1 MNEHTHNPDMI
12 QGSDLSA
19 EELCIAS
26 MLRACADGELCPE
39 GCERLKK
46 YLAENPDA
54 AARVEFEKQLRGCC
68 DRVMSQPKCPDA
80 LRSKIQA
87 LAGVAADASA
97 EHESASYI
105 EASNEMTRQKSF
117 WQRSPVMSAMAAVL
131 ILAAGGLIWQSSSLI
146 TKSSGIGVSQTSPA
160 SYAER
165 VGNFVAREHE
175 RCCEEQA
182 AQNKLVYN
190 EIDES
195 IAYFSERFEHSVTM
209 PASLGEQEQI
219 RFYGG
224 GDCHLPATNASGHMR
239 FDAVGPEGQV
249 VSLSL
254 FVAPDPGLLEMSEG
268 TTYVLD
274 STQCKEQGANLFAWT
289 RDGVMYLLVSEAGED
304 MCASVRGM
312 MQAPAALKRL

>member
-1 MNEHTHNPDMI
+1 MTNDHSHNPDMI
-12 QGSDLSA
+12 HGSDLSA

-46 YLAENPDA
+46 YLAENPEA
-54 AARVEFEKQLRGCC
+54 AARIEFEKKLRGCC
-68 DRVMSQPKCPDA
+68 DRVMREPECPDA
-80 LRSKIQA
+80 LRAKIQA
-87 LAGVAADASA
+87 LAGAAMTASN
-97 EHESASYI
+97 I
-105 EASNEMTRQKSF
+105 EASNQMTREKSF

-131 ILAAGGLIWQSSSLI
+131 VIAAGAMIWQSSSLI
-146 TKSSGIGVSQTSPA
+146 TKGSGIGVVETTPA

-165 VGNFVAREHE
+165 LGNFVAREHV
-175 RCCEEQA
+175 RCCEERA
-182 AQNKLVYN
+182 AQNKLVHN
-190 EIDES
+190 EIGES
-195 IAYFSERFEHSVTM
+195 IAYFSDRFEHSVTM
-209 PASLGEQEQI
+209 PGSVSEQEQI

-224 GDCHLPATNASGHMR
+224 GDCHLPATVASGHMR
-239 FDAVGPEGQV
+239 FDAVGPDGQT

-254 FVAPDPGLLEMSEG
+254 FVAPDPGLLGMEEG

-274 STQCKEQGANLFAWT
+274 STQCKEQGANLFAWS

-312 MQAPAALKRL
+312 MQAPASLKRL